1 MKDPVISIISATA
14 LAPCL
19 FFALPMAKA
28 NAHGYVSSPPSRQA
42 QCAQRIVDC
51 GAIKY
56 EPQSVEGRQG
66 QRNCNGGLPQFADL
80 NDDSKPWRVT
90 PVGNNVSFT
99 WTNTALHRTANWE
112 YYIGNTRVAVVN
124 GNNQIPSSTLT
135 HQVNLSGFS
144 GRQKLLA
151 IWNIGDTPNA
161 FYSCV
166 DLQIGGGTPPTTTTN
181 PPPTTTNPPPTTTNP
196 PPTTTNPPPTT
207 TNPPPTTTNPPPT
220 TPGGVRPWALGA
232 TYAIGDRVT
241 YKGRTYECRQAH
253 TVHAPNWTPPNTP
266 ALWKL
271 VRS

>member
-51 GAIKY
+51 GGIKY

-166 DLQIGGGTPPTTTTN
+166 DMQIDAHTPTDQPD
-181 PPPTTTNPPPTTTNP
+181 P
-196 PPTTTNPPPTT
+196 TTNPPPTT

-220 TPGGVRPWALGA
+220 TPPPGGVRPWAVGA
-232 TYAIGDRVT
+232 TYAIGDRAT
-241 YKGRTYECRQAH
+241 YKGRMYECRQAH
-253 TVHAPNWTPPNTP
+253 KVYAPNWTPPNTP
-266 ALWKL
+266 ALWTL
-271 VRS
+271 IG